1 MPLVLAKIAR
11 NARAQRERAPHDP
24 RPGWRALPLPLLL
37 LAGGCPTVETGKPSL
52 ASVAPA
58 VPAAVTQAAQGA
70 ERNLGNLVT
79 KGIPTLPADLLREL
93 ARYQNTRSAVLQ
105 DWLGDSLL
113 ISTRFGDTTQLHH
126 VAAPLGA
133 RRQLTFYDEPVGGAR
148 VPPIRQ
154 AEGFVFLKD
163 VGGSEFYQL
172 FWQPRENA
180 GATGP
185 ARMLS
190 DGKSRYIAPIFSPS
204 GRRLAYSTTERNGA
218 DWDLHTLSLDG
229 ERTILQQGAGV
240 GWTVDDWAPDET
252 RLLISRYIS
261 VNESELYELDLRGGR
276 RERLLPNV
284 KAAFGRAR
292 YGGEDAVY
300 FTSDHVGEFRRLYRL
315 RRSTGALTALTEET
329 PWDVEGLAISRD
341 GVRLA
346 FTVNEEGMSRLMA
359 MRLDTGAFIAL
370 PELPAGIV
378 SGLRF
383 HPDGDRL
390 AFTMRSATTP
400 ADVFSID
407 FNTRAL
413 TRWTRSELGDL
424 PPEALVAPQ
433 LVRYRSFDGLSIPA
447 FVYRPRTP
455 GPHPVVVAIHGGPE
469 GQARPGFSPT
479 TQFHV
484 HHLGVAV
491 IAPNVRG
498 SRGYGKTYLT
508 LDNGRKR
515 EDSVRDIGA
524 LLDWIAGA
532 PDLDASRVAVS
543 GGSYGGYMVLASLV
557 HFGDRLVAGVDRVGI
572 SNFVTFLTNT
582 QPYRQ
587 DLRRAEYGDER
598 DPAMRV
604 FLESISPLTRAGE
617 ITSPLLVAQGLND
630 PRVPASESEQLI
642 RALEAHGVP
651 AWYVLAK
658 DEGHGFRKKP
668 NRDYLTAVTALFL
681 QRHLLDAQP

>member
-11 NARAQRERAPHDP
+11 NARTQREQASRDPLPH
-24 RPGWRALPLPLLL
+24 WRVLLLPLML
-37 LAGGCPTVETGKPSL
+37 LAGGCPTVESGKP
-52 ASVAPA
+52 SVAPA
-58 VPAAVTQAAQGA
+58 APLVESNAGQGA
-70 ERNLGNLVT
+70 EQNRGNLVT
-79 KGIPTLPADLLREL
+79 KGIPALPADLLREL
-93 ARYQNTRSAVLQ
+93 ARYQNTRSAALQ
-105 DWLGDSLL
+105 DWLGDGLL

-133 RRQLTFYDEPVGGAR
+133 RRQLTFHDEPVGGAR
-148 VPPIRQ
+148 VPPVRQ

-172 FWQPRENA
+172 FWQPRQGA
-180 GATGP
+180 GGSGP
-185 ARMLS
+185 ARMLT

-204 GRRLAYSTTERNGA
+204 GRLLAYSTTERNGA
-218 DWDLHTLSLDG
+218 DWDLHALSLDG
-229 ERTILQQGAGV
+229 ERRVLQQGVGG
-240 GWTVDDWAPDET
+240 GWTVDDWAEDEA

-261 VNESELYELDLRGGR
+261 VNESELYELDSHTGE

-292 YGGEDAVY
+292 YGGNGAVY
-300 FTSDHVGEFRRLYRL
+300 FTSDHLGEFRRLYRL
-315 RRSTGALTALTEET
+315 DGTTGALTALTEET
-329 PWDVEGLAISRD
+329 PWDVEGMAISRD
-341 GVRLA
+341 GGRLA
-346 FTVNEEGMSRLMA
+346 FTVNEEGMSRLVA

-383 HPDGDRL
+383 HPNGDRL

-400 ADVFSID
+400 SDVFSID
-407 FNTRAL
+407 FNTRVL

-424 PPEALVAPQ
+424 PRDALVAPE
-433 LVRYRSFDGLSIPA
+433 LVRYPSFDGLSIPA

-484 HHLGVAV
+484 NNLGVAV

-524 LLDWIAGA
+524 LLDWIAQA

-604 FLESISPLTRAGE
+604 FLESISPLTRADE

-642 RALEAHGVP
+642 DALEVHGVP

-681 QRHLLDAQP
+681 KRHLLGEQP